1 MPMKGTTATTTK
13 KDFPPESGEKEASQS
28 ATPPRHPPQS
38 LIPADAGT
46 HGYATPVVYVRPT
59 ISTGA
64 HLTSGYAE

>member
-13 KDFPPESGEKEASQS
+13 KDSPPESGRR
-28 ATPPRHPPQS
+28 RHRKAQRPHVITPQS

-46 HGYATPVVYVRPT
+46 HGYATPAVYVRPT

-64 HLTSGYAE
+64 RLT

>member
-13 KDFPPESGEKEASQS
+13 KDSPPESGGEGGIAKRNAPTSS
-28 ATPPRHPPQS
+28 PQS

-46 HGYATPVVYVRPT
+46 HGYATPAVYVRPT

-64 HLTSGYAE
+64 RLT